1 MRRNERILVVL
12 NPQAGVVAKDVA
24 TSVIFNKLRKH
35 FNTVSL
41 ISSNSAVHGNDITR
55 QALEQFDVIAAFGGD
70 GTINSVASAL
80 INTNKT
86 LGLIP
91 GGSGNGLARNLNIP
105 LSWRRALDVLI
116 YGQDVNVDAGK
127 INDKFF
133 FNIAG
138 IGLDGLISKKFNQE
152 AKTRGL
158 APYIYYALKGVV
170 EMPTFRVEI
179 KLGDTAFQDE
189 IMLIAFANFKQYG
202 GKAIIA
208 PFASP
213 YDKLLDICIIN
224 KFKLLKESI
233 NLGNLFTGN
242 IHKFPFYKSYK
253 FDQCEITSLDGL
265 IPFHFDGEY
274 GGEDVSNYKIEILP
288 QKIKVRIPP
297 PGNSTL

>member
-1 MRRNERILVVL
+1 VIL
-12 NPQAGVVAKDVA
+12 NPQAGVVSKDVA
-24 TSVIFNKLRKH
+24 TSTIFNKLRKH

-41 ISSNSAVHGNDITR
+41 MNSNSPTHGYNITR

-70 GTINSVASAL
+70 GTINSIASAL

-86 LGLIP
+86 LGLLP

-116 YGQDVNVDAGK
+116 NGTDINIDAGQ
-127 INDKFF
+127 INDKYF

-138 IGLDGLISKKFNQE
+138 IGLDGVISKKFNME

-158 APYIYYALKGVV
+158 APYIYYAFKGFF

-179 KLGDTAFQDE
+179 RLGDTVFQDE

-213 YDKLLDICIIN
+213 YDKLLDICILN

-253 FDQCEITSLDGL
+253 FDQCEIKSLDGL

-274 GGEDVSNYKIEILP
+274 GGEDLKSFNIKIHP
-288 QKIKVRIPP
+288 QKIRIRIPSQS
-297 PGNSTL
+297 NSSP